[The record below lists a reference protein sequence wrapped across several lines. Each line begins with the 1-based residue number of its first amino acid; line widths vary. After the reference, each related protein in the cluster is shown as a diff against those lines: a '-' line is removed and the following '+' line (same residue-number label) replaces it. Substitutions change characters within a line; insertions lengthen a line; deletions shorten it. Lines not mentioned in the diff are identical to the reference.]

1 MVATN
6 ELTNAKCSKRKI
18 LAPLLQLIA
27 PFAPFLADEFWEKLG
42 HKTSIHKSDWP
53 QLDEN
58 YLVEATIEYP
68 ISINGKMRVKINLP
82 ADVQQADAQ
91 AVVLENETVQKWLE
105 GKELR
110 KFIFVPG
117 RIVNIVV

>member
-1 MVATN
+1 
-6 ELTNAKCSKRKI
+6 
-18 LAPLLQLIA
+18 
-27 PFAPFLADEFWEKLG
+27 
-42 HKTSIHKSDWP
+42 
-53 QLDEN
+53 
-58 YLVEATIEYP
+58 
-68 ISINGKMRVKINLP
+68 MRVKINLP